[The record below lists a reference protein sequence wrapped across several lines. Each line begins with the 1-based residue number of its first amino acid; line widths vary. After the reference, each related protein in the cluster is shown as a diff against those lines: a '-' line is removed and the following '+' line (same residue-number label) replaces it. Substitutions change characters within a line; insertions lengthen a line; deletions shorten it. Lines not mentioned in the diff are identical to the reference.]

1 MMTTPPQM
9 PYPGDDAFSE
19 FLEEHRCPM
28 SLQAVKFRM
37 WGQITTTAMTV
48 SPVQEIKSM
57 WDEELPEFEGEADAN
72 QFFGMIMS
80 FWNMLAQM
88 NMEGKRLNLSQ
99 RTGLDDIEGL
109 KRMIARRLNELDD
122 GFFSGFVADM
132 RGFDMGDPAVDKAI
146 SKLGDMIEELEVISE
161 GLEDT
166 PASYEKKRAR
176 FVRLDRMA
184 QQRLDAV
191 VKAANVARGLG
202 ARTTGIH

>member
-9 PYPGDDAFSE
+9 PYPGDNAFSE
-19 FLEEHRCPM
+19 FLEEHLCPM
-28 SLQAVKFRM
+28 PLQPLKFRM

-57 WDEELPEFEGEADAN
+57 WNDELPEFEGEADVN
-72 QFFGMIMS
+72 EFFGMIMS
-80 FWNMLAQM
+80 LWNTLAAM
-88 NMEGKRLNLSQ
+88 NLEGRRLHLSQ
-99 RTGLDDIEGL
+99 RTGLGDIEGL
-109 KRMIARRLNELDD
+109 KRMVERRLNELDD
-122 GFFSGFVADM
+122 GFFCGFVADM
-132 RGFDMGDPAVDKAI
+132 RGFDMDDPAVDKAI
-146 SKLGDMIEELEVISE
+146 TKLGDMIEELEVISE

-166 PASYEKKRAR
+166 PASYEKMRTS

-191 VKAANVARGLG
+191 VKAANFARGLD